1 MLHNHPH
8 ALHII
13 FCITPVTQRVHVSK
27 FQMIL
32 NTFCD
37 SSGSQCD
44 FTGNKVLAAA
54 LGLVVEQNAVDSKHT
69 ICFAILFYNPEAILL
84 CNRIRA
90 VWMERGCLA
99 LRNLF
104 YFSIQFRSRCLVNF
118 CLFGKAKNAA
128 CFQNTKNTKS
138 IHIAGILRNIKRNL
152 YMRLR
157 SQIVNFIRLDNIDN
171 TNQR

>member
-44 FTGNKVLAAA
+44 FSGNEVLTAA
-54 LGLVVEQNAVDSKHT
+54 LRLMVEQNTVDSEHAV
-69 ICFAILFYNPEAILL
+69 CFAVLFHDPEAILF

-90 VWMERGCLA
+90 VWVERSCFA
-99 LRNLF
+99 LRNFL
-104 YFSIQFRSRCLVNF
+104 YFSI
-118 CLFGKAKNAA
+118 
-128 CFQNTKNTKS
+128 
-138 IHIAGILRNIKRNL
+138 
-152 YMRLR
+152 
-157 SQIVNFIRLDNIDN
+157 
-171 TNQR
+171 